1 MKKKFFIS
9 LFFFAA
15 AGLFIF
21 AHIVLKQN
29 DNYYQTQ
36 QNLNAPIEI
45 PDASV
50 KTIEEAEKIDKP
62 VVALFYVDW
71 CGYCRKFMPV
81 FGKIASQYAKNYTF
95 AAINCDNPAYSQMLK
110 DFHIIGFPSVFVI
123 DKKINHKFILNTAV
137 LSDESLIK
145 EELDSYLKVRKNILK

>member
-1 MKKKFFIS
+1 MKKKFFIG
-9 LFFFAA
+9 LFLFAA

-29 DNYYQTQ
+29 DNYYQIQ

-81 FGKIASQYAKNYTF
+81 FGKIASQYVKDYTF
-95 AAINCDNPAYSQMLK
+95 AAINCDNPAYFQMLK

-145 EELDSYLKVRKNILK
+145 EELDSYLRVRKNILK